1 MHTAAIGAGS
11 LIFPQRVLSSTHL
24 KTNHFTTN
32 LFTKPLDKYGPDFMM
47 DTIKMAGIDGLDL
60 TVRPKGCVLP
70 KKVESDLPR
79 IVQKAKDKGLDI
91 DMMVTNIN
99 SIDTPYCERILTV
112 AKQMGIKH
120 YRMGYYRYK
129 KNDHPKTLIKKVKY
143 ELEKLAELNKTI
155 GIQGGYQNHTGNYFG
170 APIWDLLSVLK
181 DIPNEWLSSQYDIR
195 HGVCEG
201 YKSWWVALEMLA
213 PKIGSLAVKDF
224 TWEIVDGRAKVKNVP
239 LGKGIIDFDLFC
251 QHLRTKG
258 IVAPITIHAEYP
270 LLSEKEEQLP
280 LLKKQEKIVSRLKN
294 DLEFIKSKLLKHQ
307 IL

>member
-99 SIDTPYCERILTV
+99 SIDTSYCERILTV

-143 ELEKLAELNKTI
+143 ELEKLGELNKTI

-239 LGKGIIDFDLFC
+239 LGKGIIDFDLFF